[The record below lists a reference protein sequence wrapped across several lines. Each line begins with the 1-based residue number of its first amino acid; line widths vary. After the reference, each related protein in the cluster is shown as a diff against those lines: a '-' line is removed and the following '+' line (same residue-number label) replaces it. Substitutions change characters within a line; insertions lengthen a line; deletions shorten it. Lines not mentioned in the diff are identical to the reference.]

1 MNPTLYPMEGI
12 LQGLKEASLRGAPRL
27 VEEQRMMN
35 ITLQIATDA
44 RKETNGAQ

>member
-1 MNPTLYPMEGI
+1 MKATLCPMEGI
-12 LQGLKEASLRGAPRL
+12 LRDLKEASLRGAPRL

-35 ITLQIATDA
+35 ITLRIATDA